1 MLNKLNKYLA
11 FLMLLWYGGGRWI
24 TFSLLQNE
32 QTIQQFSNNAVY
44 NIIASITVT
53 YLAIVII
60 TKNWYNNFSKNKLL
74 ISLINKQK
82 IVKTYKIYYTILT
95 IVLFVCHAYYFS
107 LMFIDLMHHN
117 KLMVKLDILLDP
129 LFLLYFS
136 IQLNKIFKKLN

>member
-74 ISLINKQK
+74 ISMINKQK
-82 IVKTYKIYYTILT
+82 AIKVNKIYYYIITT
-95 IVLFVCHAYYFS
+95 GLFIAHAYYFS
-107 LMFIDLMHHN
+107 LMFIDLFHN
-117 KLMVKLDILLDP
+117 NKIMIKLDILLDP

-136 IQLNKIFKKLN
+136 IQLHNIFKKLN